1 MRGAR
6 AVLDSFALLAFLRG
20 EAGEEKIAA
29 LLERAGLR
37 DEPLHMTEVNYAE
50 VKYIVI
56 RKDGRDRWEQVANEL
71 PALPIEFHPV
81 TRALADVAAD
91 FKVRYKISLADAFA
105 AALAKERK
113 AELHTSDPEFEPLEK
128 EIRIVWLK

>member
-1 MRGAR
+1 MSAAR

-56 RKDGRDRWEQVANEL
+56 RKDGKDRWDEVAREL
-71 PALPIEFHPV
+71 PALPIEFHPA
-81 TRALADVAAD
+81 TRALADLAAD
-91 FKVRYKISLADAFA
+91 FKARYKLSLADAFA

-113 AELHTSDPEFEPLEK
+113 AELHTGDPEFKPLK
-128 EIRIVWLK
+128 NEIKIIWLT

>member
-1 MRGAR
+1 MSAAR

-20 EAGEEKIAA
+20 EAGEEKVAA

-37 DEPLHMTEVNYAE
+37 DEPLHMSEVNYAE

-56 RKDGRDRWEQVANEL
+56 RRDGEDRWEEIAGEL
-71 PALPIEFHPV
+71 PALPIEFHPA

-91 FKVRYKISLADAFA
+91 FKARYKLSLADAFA

-113 AELHTSDPEFEPLEK
+113 AELITGDPEFKALDK
-128 EIRIVWLK
+128 EIKIGWLK

>member
-1 MRGAR
+1 MSAAR
-6 AVLDSFALLAFLRG
+6 AVLDSFALLAFFRG
-20 EAGEEKIAA
+20 EPGEEKVAA

-56 RKDGRDRWEQVANEL
+56 RKDGKDRWEEIAREL
-71 PALPIEFHPV
+71 PALPIEFHPA
-81 TRALADVAAD
+81 TRPVADLAAD
-91 FKVRYKISLADAFA
+91 FKARYKLSLADAFA

-113 AELHTSDPEFEPLEK
+113 AELVTGDPEFKALEK
-128 EIRIVWLK
+128 EIKIGWLK